1 MSGEVDSLGG
11 FVEKLCGDVHTRVES
26 DLGGGYVRLH
36 STEASKRQAKHDI
49 RYTEDIVI
57 EMLRNAR
64 DAGARNIFF
73 ATGVAGG
80 CRKITMIDD
89 GSGIPENMHEGI
101 FEARVTSKLDSVHFD
116 SWGIHGRGMAL
127 YSIAIQSRRAYVAT
141 SQVGM
146 GSAFVV
152 ETALRELPE
161 KTDQSTWPIFVL
173 GEDKSMSAR
182 GPRNINRIVC
192 EFAVAHHNELS
203 IYLGT
208 PVDVAATLYHY
219 GAGKLDIAK
228 RTFANAD
235 ELAVCL
241 RLACASDCA
250 DFAKICAGVGL
261 EVSERSARR
270 IMDGEIT
277 PLKQVKDTLQVRSVS
292 EDAESAPGVSGAGGA
307 SGGAGGACAA
317 GGAGSAAGGTGSADG
332 SGSPGNP
339 SESGNPTESGGAG
352 GSSNAAST
360 GKAGGAGNAGAAS
373 AKNSKIKLAQEDL
386 QEFAAATQQ
395 AYAQLAEKYYLEQ
408 SEAQVKVTSDKIV
421 ISFPYR

>member
-1 MSGEVDSLGG
+1 M
-11 FVEKLCGDVHTRVES
+11 EKLCGDVHTRVES

-127 YSIAIQSRRAYVAT
+127 YSIAIQSRQAYVAA
-141 SQVGM
+141 SELGM
-146 GSAFVV
+146 GSSFVV
-152 ETALRELPE
+152 ESDLNDLPE
-161 KTDQSTWPIFVL
+161 KTDQSTWPVFVL
-173 GEDKSMSAR
+173 GEDRSMSAR

-208 PVDVAATLYHY
+208 PVDIAATLYHY

-228 RTFANAD
+228 RTFTKAD
-235 ELAVCL
+235 ELALCMRV
-241 RLACASDCA
+241 ACASDCA
-250 DFAKICAGVGL
+250 DFAKICACIGL

-270 IMDGEIT
+270 IMDGEIA
-277 PLKQVKDTLQVRSVS
+277 PLKQVKDILQVRSVS
-292 EDAESAPGVSGAGGA
+292 EDAEDAHSATGA
-307 SGGAGGACAA
+307 SGPDGD
-317 GGAGSAAGGTGSADG
+317 TGCNRAVSSSTKVNKNLMDNNVQSKDPD
-332 SGSPGNP
+332 SGDTYEP
-339 SESGNPTESGGAG
+339 
-352 GSSNAAST
+352 
-360 GKAGGAGNAGAAS
+360 S

-386 QEFAAATQQ
+386 QELAAATQQ

-408 SEAQVKVTSDKIV
+408 GDAQVKVTNDKII